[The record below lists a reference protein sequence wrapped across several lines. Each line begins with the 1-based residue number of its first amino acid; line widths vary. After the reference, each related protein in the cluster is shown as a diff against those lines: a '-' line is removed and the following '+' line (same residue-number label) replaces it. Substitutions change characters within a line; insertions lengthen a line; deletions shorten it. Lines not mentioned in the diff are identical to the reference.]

1 MEVDITFLKKNRG
14 YYKPG
19 HGKLTFYRMKGCS
32 FKEKELKIIL
42 TLTFFFTFKYVVSLP
57 ELCYKIN
64 RRSIALSIPITLKIM
79 NN

>member
-42 TLTFFFTFKYVVSLP
+42 TLTFFSLSNMWLVCQSCVTRLI
-57 ELCYKIN
+57 EGQ
-64 RRSIALSIPITLKIM
+64 
-79 NN
+79 